1 MDFSLTREQEILRD
15 TVREFAQ
22 RELTPNHWLWMR
34 RERFIPPILT
44 DSETG
49 SLLAVSTN
57 CEYNTIKNK

>member
-22 RELTPNHWLWMR
+22 RELTPNALGLD
-34 RERFIPPILT
+34 EKGEFIHPILT

-49 SLLAVSTN
+49 SLLAVYAN
-57 CEYNTIKNK
+57 YDYNRV